1 MLSEWLSEWLLVLL
15 NAKWEIL
22 QLYHGENKLH
32 FDDHDDDDD
41 DDIHIVV
48 DQHAELNFYSA
59 SSLEQQTTGKYVVSL
74 GHFILIPGQ
83 PVFAL
88 SPEYCVLSCEATY
101 TNFIIFG
108 LIRLELE
115 PTVDLPQDEHDNN
128 YVTNAVEFY

>member
-15 NAKWEIL
+15 NAKWAIL
-22 QLYHGENKLH
+22 QLYHGEKK
-32 FDDHDDDDD
+32 
-41 DDIHIVV
+41 
-48 DQHAELNFYSA
+48 
-59 SSLEQQTTGKYVVSL
+59 QTTGKYVVSL

-83 PVFAL
+83 PVFVL

-115 PTVDLPQDEHDNN
+115 PTVDLPQDGHDNN
-128 YVTNAVEFY
+128 YATNAVEFY